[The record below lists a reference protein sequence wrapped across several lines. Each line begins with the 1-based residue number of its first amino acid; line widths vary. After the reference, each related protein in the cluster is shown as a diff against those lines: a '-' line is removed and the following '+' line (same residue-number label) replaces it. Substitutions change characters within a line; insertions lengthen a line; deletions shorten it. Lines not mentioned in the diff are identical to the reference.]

1 MLYFNT
7 RTSNIN
13 HRKTNEMD
21 LKNQVKDF
29 WNGASCGEELLLP
42 SKDAE
47 GFNQQRLK
55 RYQLEPMILSF
66 ADFDKYNRKKVLEI
80 GVGLGCEHQMF
91 AENGA
96 DLYGIDLTPRAIENT
111 QKRFDIFN
119 LKSNLA
125 VGDAE
130 NLAFENDT
138 FDLVF
143 SWGVMHHSPHTQ
155 QCFDE
160 AFRVLKSGGEAK
172 IMVYHRNSITGYM
185 LWIRYGLM
193 KLKPFMSLNKIYEN
207 YMESIGTKAFTV
219 SQMRKMF
226 HKFSEINITTHLT
239 HSDLLTSGAGQRHQ
253 GIILTIAKKM
263 MPRFLIKTFFP
274 SHGLFMLVHARK

>member
-1 MLYFNT
+1 MN
-7 RTSNIN
+7 
-13 HRKTNEMD
+13 
-21 LKNQVKDF
+21 LKKQVKDF
-29 WNGASCGEELLLP
+29 WNEASCGEELLLP
-42 SKDAE
+42 SKDEE

-55 RYQLEPMILSF
+55 RYQLEPEILSF
-66 ADFDKYNRKKVLEI
+66 ADFGKYNHKKVLEI

-96 DLYGIDLTPRAIENT
+96 DLYGIDLTERAIENT
-111 QKRFDIFN
+111 QKRFDIFD

-130 NLAFENDT
+130 NLAFGNNT

-143 SWGVMHHSPHTQ
+143 SWGVMHHSPNTQ

-160 AFRVLKSGGEAK
+160 AFRVLKNGGEVK
-172 IMVYHRNSITGYM
+172 IMVYHHNSITGYM
-185 LWIRYGLM
+185 LWICYGLM
-193 KLKPFMSLNKIYEN
+193 KLKPFISLNKIYEK
-207 YMESIGTKAFTV
+207 YLESSGTKAFTV
-219 SQMRKMF
+219 WEVREML
-226 HKFSEINITTHLT
+226 HKFPEINITTHLT

-253 GIILTIAKKM
+253 GIILTIAKKL

-274 SHGLFMLVHARK
+274 SHGLFMLIHARK